1 MGVRKLQM
9 FIESETPSSVFRNVK
24 IKELK
29 ENYQKEYPG
38 HPVEL
43 LIDLDC
49 CLPHLF
55 PDYMVDPKYGGEL
68 ATVVLYTLEEFYQR
82 FNEIG
87 IRLIAFLSN
96 YKPKSKRARWIDKR
110 YIGVDTVSRVLASF
124 RASVACSTPVPMK
137 DPNNYEVSP
146 SELASTAADVI
157 RFELHE
163 TVVHS
168 FTENV
173 SEIITYATKHQTFGI
188 LSQDTDFCIANAAQ
202 YNLTIEHL
210 CLRDM
215 TTCIYDSH
223 GLASHLQ
230 LQVNQLP
237 LFATIM
243 GNDIMQYDV
252 MKLFQYNTMKLG
264 RGGIFVKNIAS
275 LCRDVECDDN
285 GYPLDKMLM
294 VNLSKMI
301 STKTYSCT
309 KVYNLMTDS
318 ISSYHIYSVEKEL
331 LIDKLDKSSDQ
342 RNIVRLAL
350 TLYRQCWITCDVLM
364 LLCTKE
370 MQMDTCIEMFDA
382 INIKPIGDVLARL
395 RKVLYGAAFNSD
407 QNLVIS
413 EYVITGDKCLDKG
426 VPTVTPAKLDSVQ
439 KLYDVWNQCSYY
451 STSVVCKA
459 WEPLTEF
466 VLIDNRLLFKVINQK
481 TYFVTLFAQSCDLK
495 PCVVEKLIALLP
507 ALPPKVHVPIFA
519 FLYLDHEPGAFL
531 STVERHSVLFTFSLV
546 SLLSSN
552 QVKKFLNLNKKAESV
567 ELIRATN
574 LFMKTSQLIVNLNAL
589 CGFSLGS
596 NYTTHNKLNDLN
608 CHNYWQGSIA
618 QQFYHYLSEGNKQPL
633 DLFNSLCSILKHTI
647 KSGFFPQRTQFLS
660 SRHESILYKFVN
672 MMNCWTQL
680 ELFDELMTK
689 AVQDMLKTV
698 STDPDHKYKR

>member
-110 YIGVDTVSRVLASF
+110 YIGVDTVSRVLASG

-173 SEIITYATKHQTFGI
+173 IEIITYATKHQTFGI

-382 INIKPIGDVLARL
+382 INIKPIGDVLACL
-395 RKVLYGAAFNSD
+395 RKVLYGAAFNGD
-407 QNLVIS
+407 QNITIK
-413 EYVITGDKCLDKG
+413 EYIITGNKCLDDG
-426 VPTVTPAKLDSVQ
+426 IPSVTPAKLKSVQ
-439 KLYDVWNQCSYY
+439 CLDYVWRKSLTPGP
-451 STSVVCKA
+451 SRIDKVWK
-459 WEPLTEF
+459 PLTNKIKLDTRQW
-466 VLIDNRLLFKVINQK
+466 VKVPESTEEMRN
-481 TYFVTLFAQSCDLK
+481 YFVTMFAQSCDLK
-495 PCVVEKLIALLP
+495 SDVFQKLLILLP
-507 ALPPKVHVPIFA
+507 GLPQTVHVPLFT
-519 FLYLDHEPGAFL
+519 FLYLDHQPGAFL
-531 STVERHSVLFTFSLV
+531 SSSERDAILFTFSLV
-546 SLLSSN
+546 SLSRPV
-552 QVKKFLNLNKKAESV
+552 QVAMFNLKEQEGLPLFNRKADSV
-567 ELIRATN
+567 NLIRAAN
-574 LFMKTSQLIVNLNAL
+574 LFMKTTQLIVNLNAV
-589 CGFSLGS
+589 CGFSIPLEAANG
-596 NYTTHNKLNDLN
+596 
-608 CHNYWQGSIA
+608 HNYWEGSIV
-618 QQFYHYLSEGNKQPL
+618 QQFYHYLEYEGKHAV
-633 DLFNSLCSILKHTI
+633 DLFNAVCSSLKHTGI
-647 KSGFFPQRTQFLS
+647 AHDSLGKSSDKYSALCN
-660 SRHESILYKFVN
+660 FVHV
-672 MMNCWTQL
+672 MYCWTVFGL
-680 ELFDELMTK
+680 YDVTLSKVTEAMCNEVYYAEVPT
-689 AVQDMLKTV
+689 
-698 STDPDHKYKR
+698 P